1 MKRLFLA
8 VVACII
14 FTAGAVAKSLPD
26 SSLRAKIAEIA
37 KPIKGIV
44 GVSIMNVETG
54 DTLSLNGKARL
65 VMHSVMKVPIALT
78 VLHWVDTGKLALNQ
92 MIHVS
97 KRDLHPDTWS
107 PL

>member
-44 GVSIMNVETG
+44 GVSIMNLETG
-54 DTLSLNGKARL
+54 DTLSYNGKSRL
-65 VMHSVMKVPIALT
+65 VLHSVMKFPIALT
-78 VLHWVDTGKLALNQ
+78 VLHLVDSGVMTLDKPIHINRKDLAKNT
-92 MIHVS
+92 VS
-97 KRDLHPDTWS
+97 
-107 PL
+107 